1 MNGHVPLDAAV
12 HRCASAVEAAL
23 AAAGARLTMGG
34 EPTFV
39 PLRPAGAE
47 WSGEALGPTK
57 LHCARQFA
65 DALLTTAMPGGVV
78 IETPGKLY
86 PGEDQPRWALQ
97 LHARTDGTPLW
108 RDRTLLRRDDAAEG
122 GATLENA
129 GALARALAV
138 ELALDPACVLA
149 VDEPAE
155 HATGG
160 AGAPRPCGYAL
171 PLDDRA
177 GTWVTDRWP
186 YPSGHVLV
194 DEEDRWLGLR
204 LPLGDLPPDALRR
217 ALTVETHAGQLAV
230 FVPSLLFDAYAR
242 LLSVIERTVRRLD
255 AGPIVLAGYA
265 PPPDP
270 QFLALGLT
278 PDPGVIEAN
287 VPPCATWEVY
297 QRWLD
302 ELYRTAGA
310 VGLCAR
316 KLHFNG
322 RVTGTGGGAHL
333 CFGGPTPAESPFLAR
348 AGLIPSILR
357 FWQRHPVLSYAFTGQ
372 YIGPTSQ
379 APRPD
384 ETLPDRLVELAL
396 ACEGVDE
403 VCRPDALIQFDRLF
417 RHLLADGGGNTHRTE
432 ISVDK
437 LWNPLMSNGCLG
449 LLEWRAFET
458 LPGARALG
466 CVALLVRAILAC
478 LLVRPCSE
486 PFIDWGP
493 RLRDRFLLPS
503 FLWLDLVAIIHEL
516 RAAGLP
522 FQTEWLT
529 EAWEF
534 RFPRLGVLDTPH
546 GAVEV
551 RQALEVWPVIS
562 EQTDGA
568 ITSRVVDS
576 SLDRIEFRLG
586 DPGAAARGRLLVN
599 GRAVTFRCERD
610 VCAAGVRFRAFTLPT
625 SYHPHVPAHAPLLI
639 EWVDA
644 ATGTVTAAARWHS
657 WHPQGGAYPDLP
669 ADAAEA
675 SARAAARWVSDS
687 ATCGQTRPAP
697 PHDHGQGA
705 HEYTLDLRRCGP
717 PPLQPPPAPPTG
729 P

>member
-1 MNGHVPLDAAV
+1 MNGIVPPDAAV
-12 HRCASAVEAAL
+12 QPCSSAVEAAL

-39 PLRPAGAE
+39 PLQPVGAE
-47 WSGEALGPTK
+47 WTGEALGPTK
-57 LHCARQFA
+57 LQYARQFA
-65 DALLTTAMPGGVV
+65 NALLATAMPGGVV

-86 PGEDQPRWALQ
+86 PGEEQPRWALQ
-97 LHARTDGTPLW
+97 LHARTDGAPLW
-108 RDRTLLRRDDAAEG
+108 RDRALLCRDDAAGG
-122 GATLENA
+122 GATLEMA
-129 GALARALAV
+129 GALVRALAV
-138 ELALDPACVLA
+138 ELALDPARVLA
-149 VDEPAE
+149 VDEPSE
-155 HATGG
+155 D
-160 AGAPRPCGYAL
+160 APRACGYAL
-171 PLDDRA
+171 PLDDRD

-194 DEEDRWLGLR
+194 EEEDRWLGLR
-204 LPLGDLPPDALRR
+204 LPLGTLPPDALRR
-217 ALTVETHAGQLAV
+217 ALTVETRAGRLAV
-230 FVPSLLFDAYAR
+230 FVPPLLFGAYAR
-242 LLSVIERTVRRLD
+242 LLGVIEHTVRRLGV
-255 AGPIVLAGYA
+255 GPIVLAGYA

-270 QFLALGLT
+270 RYLALGLT

-287 VPPCATWEVY
+287 LPPCATWEIY

-302 ELYRTAGA
+302 QIYRAA
-310 VGLCAR
+310 ESVGLCAR

-348 AGLIPSILR
+348 TDLIPSVLR

-396 ACEGVDE
+396 ACEGVDAI
-403 VCRPDALIQFDRLF
+403 CRPDSLILFDRLF

-437 LWNPLMSNGCLG
+437 LWNARMPNGCLG

-458 LPGARALG
+458 LPDARALG
-466 CVALLVRAILAC
+466 RVALLVRTILAR
-478 LLVRPCSE
+478 LIARPCTE

-503 FLWLDLVAIIHEL
+503 FLWLDLVAIIDEL

-522 FQTEWLT
+522 FQAEWLA

-546 GAVEV
+546 GPVEV

-586 DPGAAARGRLLVN
+586 APGAAARGRLLVN
-599 GRAVTFRCERD
+599 GRPVTFRRERE

-625 SYHPHVPAHAPLLI
+625 SYHPHVPAHAPLLV
-639 EWVDA
+639 EWVDGA
-644 ATGTVTAAARWHS
+644 SGTVTAAARWHS

-675 SARAAARWVSDS
+675 AGRVAARWVGD
-687 ATCGQTRPAP
+687 TTTRGRTRAVPS
-697 PHDHGQGA
+697 HDPGQGA

-717 PPLQPPPAPPTG
+717 PPLRPPPAPPDG